1 MLRSFAVEDFFLHG
15 WIESVETLP
24 CFKDEN
30 ILAEKKI
37 VAKPDQSLWCTALGA
52 DFFEKDS

>member
-1 MLRSFAVEDFFLHG
+1 VLRSFAVEDFFLYG
-15 WIESVETLP
+15 WIESEETLP

-37 VAKPDQSLWCTALGA
+37 EAKPDQSLWCTAQ
-52 DFFEKDS
+52 